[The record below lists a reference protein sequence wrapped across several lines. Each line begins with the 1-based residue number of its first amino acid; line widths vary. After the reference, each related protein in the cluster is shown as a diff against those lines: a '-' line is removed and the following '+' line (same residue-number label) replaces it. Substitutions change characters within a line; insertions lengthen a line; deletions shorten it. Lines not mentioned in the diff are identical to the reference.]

1 MFSVRLP
8 GSKSESQRAL
18 MMSCYSDGIEIENIS
33 NSEDTA
39 LLAKAVCDLKKAKYL
54 PNKTLTINCGD
65 AGSVWRF
72 LHPAVMLFG
81 ISADFKCNERLSRR
95 PIGALKETLCNI
107 GAEGGECSV
116 DTSQTSQFAS
126 ALLLAAPLFK
136 NGLIL
141 HLGKKKASMPY
152 IDMTVS
158 MMKRQDIDI
167 IIDNESIIVPKSRYS
182 TKKIRI
188 ESDWSAATFWYEII
202 AVTCSDERFKNIKV
216 KLECLC
222 RDSLQGDSIAAELFK
237 KTGVE
242 TSFVDDGIV
251 LRYSKKSALQHISFD
266 FSNHPDLFPA
276 FAVTCAALGIDAHLT
291 GLENLILKES
301 DRVTSVVSQLKTMGA
316 DIEVG
321 ESEVTIRPS
330 TLIIPEGTTLKSFND
345 HRIAMAFAPLTLLS
359 KDTKIEGKESVG
371 KSYPDFWRDFEAFA
385 EYRRY
390 IANIF

>member
-1 MFSVRLP
+1 
-8 GSKSESQRAL
+8 

-33 NSEDTA
+33 NSEDTE
-39 LLAKAVCDLKKAKYL
+39 LLAKAVCDLKKTKCTSH
-54 PNKTLTINCGD
+54 KTLTINCGD

-72 LHPAVMLFG
+72 LHPAVILFG
-81 ISADFKCNERLSRR
+81 VSADFNCSERLGLR

-141 HLGKKKASMPY
+141 HLDGKKASRPY

-158 MMKRQDIDI
+158 MMKRQGIDV
-167 IIDNESIIVPKSRYS
+167 IIDNETIIVPKSTYS

-188 ESDWSAATFWYEII
+188 ESDWSAAAFWYEII
-202 AVTCSDERFKNIKV
+202 AVTCSDEQFKNIKV
-216 KLECLC
+216 KLEGLC
-222 RDSLQGDSIAAELFK
+222 KDSLQGDSIAAELFK
-237 KTGVE
+237 KAGVE

-251 LRYSKKSALQHISFD
+251 LRYLKKTASQQISFD

-276 FAVTCAALGIDAHLT
+276 FAVTCAALGLDAHLT

-301 DRVTSVVSQLKTMGA
+301 DRMTSVVSQLKMIGA
-316 DIEVG
+316 NIEVG
-321 ESEVTIRPS
+321 KSEVTIRPS
-330 TLIIPEGTTLKSFND
+330 MLAIPEGAKFKSFND

-371 KSYPDFWRDFEAFA
+371 KSYPDFWRDFETFA
-385 EYRRY
+385 KHRKKL
-390 IANIF
+390 ANIF

>member
-1 MFSVRLP
+1 MFCVRLP

-33 NSEDTA
+33 DSEDTV
-39 LLAKAVCDLKKAKYL
+39 LLAKAVSALKKAKHL

-72 LHPAVMLFG
+72 LHPAIMLFG
-81 ISADFKCNERLSRR
+81 VTADFKCSERLSRR
-95 PIGALKETLCNI
+95 PIGALKDTLCHI

-141 HLGKKKASMPY
+141 HLDGKRASKPY
-152 IDMTVS
+152 IDMTVA
-158 MMKRQDIDI
+158 MMRRQNIDV
-167 IIDNESIIVPKSRYS
+167 IIDNETITVPKSTYS
-182 TKKIRI
+182 TKKIKI
-188 ESDWSAATFWYEII
+188 ESDWSAAAFWYEII
-202 AVTCSDERFKNIKV
+202 AVTYSDERFRNLKV
-216 KLECLC
+216 KLEGLC
-222 RDSLQGDSIAAELFK
+222 KDSLQGDAVAAELFK
-237 KTGVE
+237 KTHVE
-242 TSFVDDGIV
+242 TVFVDDGVV
-251 LRYSKKSALQHISFD
+251 LNYSEKPSQSIDFD

-276 FAVTCAALGIDAHLT
+276 FAVTCAALGLNAHLT

-301 DRVTSVVSQLKTMGA
+301 DRITSVVSQLKTIGA

-321 ESEVTIRPS
+321 KSEVKIKSSR
-330 TLIIPEGTTLKSFND
+330 LAIPERTTFKSFND

-359 KDTKIEGKESVG
+359 KDTVIEGKESVG
-371 KSYPDFWRDFEAFA
+371 KSYPGFWRDFAA
-385 EYRRY
+385 YRAHLKCD
-390 IANIF
+390 ILS

>member
-1 MFSVRLP
+1 MFSIKLP

-18 MMSCYSDGIEIENIS
+18 MMSCYSDGIKIENIS
-33 NSEDTA
+33 NSEDTE
-39 LLAKAVCDLKKAKYL
+39 LLAKAVCDLKKTKCTSH
-54 PNKTLTINCGD
+54 KTLTINCGD

-72 LHPAVMLFG
+72 LHPAVILFG
-81 ISADFKCNERLSRR
+81 VSADFNCSERLGLR

-107 GAEGGECSV
+107 GADGGECSV

-141 HLGKKKASMPY
+141 HLDGKKASRPY

-158 MMKRQDIDI
+158 MMKRQGVDV
-167 IIDNESIIVPKSRYS
+167 IIDNETIIVPKSTYS

-188 ESDWSAATFWYEII
+188 ESDWSAAAFWYEII
-202 AVTCSDERFKNIKV
+202 AVTCSDERFKDIKV
-216 KLECLC
+216 KLEGLC
-222 RDSLQGDSIAAELFK
+222 KDSLQGDSIAAELFK
-237 KTGVE
+237 KAGVE

-251 LRYSKKSALQHISFD
+251 LRYLKKTASQQISFD
-266 FSNHPDLFPA
+266 FSNYPDLFPA
-276 FAVTCAALGIDAHLT
+276 FAVTCAALGLDAHLT

-301 DRVTSVVSQLKTMGA
+301 DRMTSVVSQLKMIGA
-316 DIEVG
+316 NIEVG
-321 ESEVTIRPS
+321 KSEVTIRPS
-330 TLIIPEGTTLKSFND
+330 ILAIPEGAKFKSFND

-371 KSYPDFWRDFEAFA
+371 KSYPDFWRDFETFA
-385 EYRRY
+385 KYRKKL
-390 IANIF
+390 ANIF

>member
-1 MFSVRLP
+1 
-8 GSKSESQRAL
+8 

-33 NSEDTA
+33 NSEDTE
-39 LLAKAVCDLKKAKYL
+39 LLAKAVCDLKKTKCTSH
-54 PNKTLTINCGD
+54 KTLTINCGD

-72 LHPAVMLFG
+72 LHPAVILFG
-81 ISADFKCNERLSRR
+81 VSADFNCSERLGLR

-107 GAEGGECSV
+107 GADGGECSV

-141 HLGKKKASMPY
+141 HLDGKKASRPY

-158 MMKRQDIDI
+158 MMKRQGIDV
-167 IIDNESIIVPKSRYS
+167 IIDNETIIVPKSTYS

-188 ESDWSAATFWYEII
+188 ESDWSAAAFWYEII
-202 AVTCSDERFKNIKV
+202 AVTCSDEQFKNIKV
-216 KLECLC
+216 KLEGL
-222 RDSLQGDSIAAELFK
+222 RKDSLQGDSIAAELFK
-237 KTGVE
+237 KAGVE

-251 LRYSKKSALQHISFD
+251 LRYLKKTASQQISFD

-276 FAVTCAALGIDAHLT
+276 FAVTCAALGLDAHLT

-301 DRVTSVVSQLKTMGA
+301 DRMTSVVSQLKMIGA
-316 DIEVG
+316 NIEVG
-321 ESEVTIRPS
+321 KSEVTIRPS
-330 TLIIPEGTTLKSFND
+330 ILAIPEGAKFKSFND

-371 KSYPDFWRDFEAFA
+371 KSYPDFWRDFETFA
-385 EYRRY
+385 KHRKKL
-390 IANIF
+390 ANIF

>member
-1 MFSVRLP
+1 
-8 GSKSESQRAL
+8 

-33 NSEDTA
+33 NSEDTE
-39 LLAKAVCDLKKAKYL
+39 LLAKAVCDLKKTKYTSH
-54 PNKTLTINCGD
+54 KTLTINCGD

-72 LHPAVMLFG
+72 LHPAVILFG
-81 ISADFKCNERLSRR
+81 VSADFNCSERLGLR

-141 HLGKKKASMPY
+141 HLDGKKASRPY
-152 IDMTVS
+152 IDMTVA
-158 MMKRQDIDI
+158 MMKRQNIDVI
-167 IIDNESIIVPKSRYS
+167 VDNETIIVPKSTYS

-188 ESDWSAATFWYEII
+188 ESDWSAAAFWYEII

-216 KLECLC
+216 KLEGLC
-222 RDSLQGDSIAAELFK
+222 KDSLQGDSIAAELFK

-242 TSFVDDGIV
+242 TLFVDDGIV
-251 LRYSKKSALQHISFD
+251 LRYLKQTASQQISFD

-276 FAVTCAALGIDAHLT
+276 FAVTCAALGLNAHLT

-301 DRVTSVVSQLKTMGA
+301 DRMTSVVSQLKMIGA
-316 DIEVG
+316 NIEVG
-321 ESEVTIRPS
+321 KSEVTIRPS
-330 TLIIPEGTTLKSFND
+330 ILAIPEGAKFKSFND

-385 EYRRY
+385 KHRKKL
-390 IANIF
+390 ANIF